1 MDEAK
6 HLKPFATRH
15 CPVCNSDQILRGSE
29 ISSNPKAEKLRFDEL
44 KPYWNGFFKQNIF
57 FSYCRCPRCQLL
69 FCREYLSSS
78 QLQELYSQMP
88 DNTAGVSI
96 QALKKTQKSYFQ
108 ALKKYST
115 LTGEYLEIGPDIGL
129 FTENCVQEGAFEF
142 FWLAEPNK
150 SVHSD
155 LKRVA
160 ADKKY
165 FISTDIL
172 GYDYLPNNRISVVAM
187 IHVLDHLI
195 DPKATLI
202 EINKKL
208 INKAVLL
215 FVTHDESS
223 ILAKIF
229 QNKWPPYCLQHPQLF
244 KPSSLKALMEI
255 SGYKVLKII
264 KAYNYFPAL
273 YLLKHVLWTAGIRG
287 ISIPNTS
294 LFKVPLK
301 LGNIITIATKR
312 TPL

>member
-1 MDEAK
+1 MNNK
-6 HLKPFATRH
+6 HRLPNFPVRN
-15 CPVCNSDQILRGSE
+15 CPICNVENGLTKLQIF
-29 ISSNPKAEKLRFDEL
+29 SNPKAESLCLEDL
-44 KPYWNGFFKQNIF
+44 KPYWNGFFKQKIF
-57 FSYCRCPRCQLL
+57 FSYYRCPRCQLL

-88 DNTAGVSI
+88 DNTAGVPI
-96 QALKKTQKSYFQ
+96 QALKKTQKTYFQ

-160 ADKKY
+160 GDKEC

-223 ILAKIF
+223 ILAKII

-244 KPSSLKALMEI
+244 KPSSIRALMEK
-255 SGYKVLKII
+255 SGYQVLEII

-273 YLLKHVLWTAGIRG
+273 YLLEHLLWTAGIGR
-287 ISIPNTS
+287 ISIPNTM
-294 LFKVPLK
+294 LFTVPLK

-312 TPL
+312 TSL